1 MSHGP
6 AVILALMVLGGCA
19 SSPAMTSAP
28 AQEAGY
34 LDPAQLAGLT
44 DRVPAPPVAGSAT
57 DRADRITSDRYRG
70 LQGGDRW
77 ILATTHVELRPALAL
92 AHFDCAL
99 GTQMASVPTPRLTAI
114 FQKVLHDADQAAER
128 VKARSFRARPVRDDP
143 TRPACQRLTEAG
155 RASPS
160 YPSGSAAV
168 AAAYGEVMATL
179 VPDRAAETRRIGH
192 AIAVSRA
199 VCGMH
204 YPSDVE
210 AGEVLGRDIAREIVA
225 NPDFQADRIA
235 AQAELAMAMAAG
247 LSNPGCAAERA
258 ALAAPLP

>member
-6 AVILALMVLGGCA
+6 AIVLALMVLGGCA
-19 SSPAMTSAP
+19 SSRAMTSAT

-34 LDPAQLAGLT
+34 LDAAQLVRLT

-57 DRADRITSDRYRG
+57 DSADRITSDRYRG
-70 LQGGDRW
+70 LQDGDRW
-77 ILATTHVELRPALAL
+77 MLATTHVELRPALAL

-99 GTQMASVPTPRLTAI
+99 GTVLASAPTPRLTAI

-128 VKARSFRARPVRDDP
+128 VKARRFRARPVRDDP

-168 AAAYGEVMATL
+168 GAAYGEILAAL
-179 VPDRAAETRRIGH
+179 VPDRATETREIGH
-192 AIAVSRA
+192 AIAVSRV

-210 AGEVLGRDIAREIVA
+210 AGEVLGREVAREILA
-225 NPDFQADRIA
+225 NPGFQADRIA
-235 AQAELAMAMAAG
+235 AQGELAMARAAG
-247 LSNPGCAAERA
+247 RSNPGCAAERA
-258 ALAAPLP
+258 ALTAPLP